1 MDRPVLPV
9 KKVKFLAELP
19 LAESEDLIRR
29 SEKRTYPNGAA
40 VFAQGDK
47 MPGVFVVSK
56 GMFKVFRSIGKG
68 KIQVLDLIKPGQC
81 IGDVQVFSD
90 GIAMSNAEA
99 RGHTD
104 CWLIPATDLHQAVLR
119 NPIVAEVMLRHLAG
133 KLVHLIPLVETL
145 SLHRVPE
152 RVAKLILA
160 QLKDAPNKTLVE
172 FRETQEEL
180 AQYVGSSREALNRA
194 LRLLCDLGFIRS
206 TFPVLHILDQQKLLR
221 FSKGVK

>member
-19 LAESEDLIRR
+19 LAESEELIRR
-29 SEKRTYPNGAA
+29 SEKRTYPNGSL
-40 VFAQGDK
+40 VFSQGEK

-56 GMFKVFRSIGKG
+56 GMFKVYRSIGKE
-68 KIQVLDLIKPGQC
+68 KIQVLDVIKPGQC
-81 IGDVQVFSD
+81 IGEVQVFSN
-90 GIAMSNAEA
+90 GIAMTNAEA
-99 RGHTD
+99 RGNAES
-104 CWLIPATDLHQAVLR
+104 WIIPATDLHKAVLR

-152 RVAKLILA
+152 RVAQLILA

-194 LRLLCDLGFIRS
+194 LRLLCDLGFIQS
-206 TFPVLHILDQQKLLR
+206 TFPVVHVLDRQKLLC
-221 FSKGVK
+221 FSKGLK